1 MEKFYIGV
9 KFFSLFFVIIVKG
22 KVMEVVD
29 YYVGKLLFLNY
40 YYLIVDEDFL
50 KWYCL
55 IELEIF

>member
-50 KWYCL
+50 K
-55 IELEIF
+55 